1 MVAVNKFSRKTVRKV
16 DLPLALEDRVTR
28 DQLQQDVL
36 RDRQRSELMAV
47 TGSTDIRLIEQM
59 IDLGFHPGHV
69 GALRYAPIAAVSWA
83 SGRVTDREHII
94 AVSPTLTEELFHEPQ
109 AAELFRSWLSTRPSE
124 VLWTLWEDYTK
135 DAFSRGDAAAMRQ
148 FGEQL
153 YRLATRV
160 ALASGGLLNQ
170 GDICLGEQRVL
181 KRIADVYQLD
191 ESEFV
196 HASHA
201 A

>member
-28 DQLQQDVL
+28 DQLQQEVL

-47 TGSTDIRLIEQM
+47 TGSTDVCLIEQM
-59 IDLGFHPGHV
+59 IDLGFTSDNV
-69 GALRYAPIAAVSWA
+69 AAIRYAPIAAVSWA

-94 AVSPTLTEELFHEPQ
+94 AVSPTLTDELFHEPQ
-109 AAELFRSWLSTRPSE
+109 AAELFRSWLSTRPPE
-124 VLWTLWEDYTK
+124 ALWTLWEDYTR
-135 DAFSRGDAAAMRQ
+135 DAFQRGDAAALRQ
-148 FGEQL
+148 FGIQL
-153 YRLATRV
+153 HGLATRV
-160 ALASGGLLNQ
+160 AMASGGLLNE

-181 KRIADVYQLD
+181 KRIADAYHLD
-191 ESEFV
+191 QSEFTQE
-196 HASHA
+196 SHA